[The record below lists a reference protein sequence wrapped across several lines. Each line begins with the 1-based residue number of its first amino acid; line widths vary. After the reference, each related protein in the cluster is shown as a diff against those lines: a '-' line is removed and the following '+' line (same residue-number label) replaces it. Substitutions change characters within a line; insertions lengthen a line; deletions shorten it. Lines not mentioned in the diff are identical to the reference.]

1 MNNILPLIRHN
12 TRIHLSTRMATLQD
26 FIAVG
31 TKMSEKRCREIFD
44 EVYQN
49 CGDLLLNDIKTK

>member
-1 MNNILPLIRHN
+1 LK
-12 TRIHLSTRMATLQD
+12 D

-31 TKMSEKRCREIFD
+31 TRIKMSEKRCREIFD

-49 CGDLLLNDIKTK
+49 CGDLLLGEFATMG